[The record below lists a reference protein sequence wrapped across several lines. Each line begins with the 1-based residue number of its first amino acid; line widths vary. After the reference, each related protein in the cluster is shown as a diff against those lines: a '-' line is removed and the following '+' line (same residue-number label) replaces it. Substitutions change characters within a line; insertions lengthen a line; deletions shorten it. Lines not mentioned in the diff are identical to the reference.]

1 MERVGDMTREE
12 LKRLVG
18 EVVEEQV
25 TRALRENG
33 VARNSQDS
41 GRNGRS
47 RRERLAAIQRNSKKL
62 NYTSKSWSNPVV
74 EEREAV
80 RNWKPSRE
88 LKGHEWVTEERRIR
102 GLGSHE

>member
-80 RNWKPSRE
+80 RN
-88 LKGHEWVTEERRIR
+88 LLTGQQLQRRKV
-102 GLGSHE
+102 

>member
-25 TRALRENG
+25 TRVLRANG

-41 GRNGRS
+41 GRNGQS

-62 NYTSKSWSNPVV
+62 NYTSKSRSNPVV

-80 RNWKPSRE
+80 RNW
-88 LKGHEWVTEERRIR
+88 LTGQQLQRRKV
-102 GLGSHE
+102 

>member
-12 LKRLVG
+12 LKQLVG

-41 GRNGRS
+41 GRNWQS
-47 RRERLAAIQRNSKKL
+47 RRERLAAIRRNSKKL

-74 EEREAV
+74 EEREAL
-80 RNWKPSRE
+80 RNW
-88 LKGHEWVTEERRIR
+88 LAGQQLQRRKV
-102 GLGSHE
+102 

>member
-12 LKRLVG
+12 LKQLGG

-25 TRALRENG
+25 IRALRENG
-33 VARNSQDS
+33 VARNSQDR

-47 RRERLAAIQRNSKKL
+47 RKERLAAIQRNSKKL

-80 RNWKPSRE
+80 RNW
-88 LKGHEWVTEERRIR
+88 LAGQQLQRRKV
-102 GLGSHE
+102 

>member
-12 LKRLVG
+12 LKQLVG

-80 RNWKPSRE
+80 RNW
-88 LKGHEWVTEERRIR
+88 LTGQQLQRRKV
-102 GLGSHE
+102 